1 MTDAVTGAGVARNQD
16 ATTRV
21 VVSVSLGSSR
31 RDHEVETELLG
42 QRFLIRR
49 VGTDG
54 DFRKAVALLQEIDG
68 TVDAIGLGGIDVYVY
83 SRRSRFA
90 LRDGLRLMNA
100 VKRTPVVDGSGLKNS
115 LEREVIR
122 QLACEPGGVLPLRG
136 KRVLVVCAMD
146 RFGLAEA
153 LEETGARVTYGDL
166 IFALGKEQP
175 ICSLEELDEYA
186 EKLLPEVVKMPISFI
201 YPIGKQQDAE
211 PDPKYARYYDDADVI
226 AGDFHFIRKFMPER
240 LDGRTIITNT
250 VTPTDVEV
258 LRARGVDMLVTT
270 TPEFGGRSFGTNVL
284 EAALLVLLRKQWD
297 EVTPEDYLELIRRLE
312 LKPRIVRLNPQRS

>member
-1 MTDAVTGAGVARNQD
+1 MTGVVPASRTGSETVP
-16 ATTRV
+16 TTRV

-31 RDHEVETELLG
+31 RDHEVEVDLLG
-42 QRFLIRR
+42 QRFVIRR

-100 VKRTPVVDGSGLKNS
+100 VKVTPVVDGSGLKNS

-122 QLACEPGGVLPLRG
+122 ELSREPDAVLPLRG

-146 RFGLAEA
+146 RFGMAEA
-153 LEETGARVTYGDL
+153 FEESGASVTYGDL
-166 IFALGKEQP
+166 IFALGKDQP
-175 ICSLEELDEYA
+175 IRSLEELDDFA
-186 EKLLPEVVKMPISFI
+186 EKLLPEVVKMPIGFI
-201 YPIGKQQDAE
+201 YPVGKQQDAP
-211 PDPKYARYYDDADVI
+211 PDPKYARYYEDADVI

-240 LDGRTIITNT
+240 LDGKAIVTNT
-250 VTPTDVEV
+250 VTAADVQV
-258 LRARGVDMLVTT
+258 LRERGVETLVTT

-284 EAALLVLLRKQWD
+284 EAALLVLLRKKWD
-297 EVTPEDYLELIRRLE
+297 EVMPGDYLDLIRRLD